1 MVVETFWDLERQGR
15 IRLSRNFFLR
25 DFLHSEIAN
34 FHRLPNWPDQVEA
47 AVVAGRE
54 LCGKVLEPIQ
64 ETFGRVHIRSGYRSP
79 ALNTFGNKRGLKCA
93 STAKN
98 LGYHCWGLDADGR
111 LGAAT
116 CIVIP
121 WALDHC
127 RAPGEWQRLAWF
139 LHDHLPTYHRMA
151 FFQNQ
156 TAFNIGWHE
165 RPQRSIWSTAA
176 PRGWLLQPDMLNSI
190 GSHADQYEGFPP
202 FRMPSDEPVYF
213 DALPPV

>member
-1 MVVETFWDLERQGR
+1 MVVETFWDLERLGR

-54 LCGKVLEPIQ
+54 LCVRVLEPIQ
-64 ETFGRVHIRSGYRSP
+64 ETFGRLHIRSGYRSP
-79 ALNTFGNKRGLKCA
+79 TLNAFGNLRGLKCA
-93 STAKN
+93 STEKN
-98 LGYHCWGLDADGR
+98 RAYHCWGLDGDGR
-111 LGAAT
+111 LGAAA

-127 RAPGEWQRLAWF
+127 RAQGEWQRLAWF

-176 PRGWLLQPDMLNSI
+176 PRGWLLNSSRL
-190 GSHADQYEGFPP
+190 GAE
-202 FRMPSDEPVYF
+202 
-213 DALPPV
+213 